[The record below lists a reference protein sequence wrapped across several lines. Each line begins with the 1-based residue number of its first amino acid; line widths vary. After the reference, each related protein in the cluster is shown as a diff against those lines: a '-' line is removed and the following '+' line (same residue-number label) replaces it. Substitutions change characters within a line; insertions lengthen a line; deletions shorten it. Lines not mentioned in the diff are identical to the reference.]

1 MSSKKQ
7 NKKNYQLPSVDG
19 IDVMGLLSQVKIEKI
34 PNDDI
39 NPMINFF
46 QKLKDEQEIINPEQ
60 ASQSKKINTPPTFTL
75 EIGVPANNIAKQLKK
90 QKIEFDPSVIKTYD
104 KLIKGIVGLRN
115 EKFISKKKS
124 VKLIC
129 AVYEKSVNHVYFI
142 YEMFVKSKND

>member
-19 IDVMGLLSQVKIEKI
+19 IDVMELLSQVKIEKI
-34 PNDDI
+34 PNEEI

-46 QKLKDEQEIINPEQ
+46 QELKKEQEITNPEQ
-60 ASQSKKINTPPTFTL
+60 TSQSKKINTPPNFTL

-90 QKIEFDPSVIKTYD
+90 QNIEFDPSVIKTYD

-129 AVYEKSVNHVYFI
+129 AVYEKSVNHVSFI
-142 YEMFVKSKND
+142 YEMFVKSEI

>member
-19 IDVMGLLSQVKIEKI
+19 IDVMGLLSQVKVEKI
-34 PNDDI
+34 PKEEI

-46 QKLKDEQEIINPEQ
+46 QGLKKEQEITNPEQ
-60 ASQSKKINTPPTFTL
+60 TSQSKKINTPPNFTL

-129 AVYEKSVNHVYFI
+129 AVYEKSVNHVSFI
-142 YEMFVKSKND
+142 YELFVKSEI

>member
-19 IDVMGLLSQVKIEKI
+19 IDVMELLSQVKIEKI
-34 PNDDI
+34 PNEEI

-46 QKLKDEQEIINPEQ
+46 QELKKEQEITNPEQ
-60 ASQSKKINTPPTFTL
+60 TSQSKKINMPPPFTL

-129 AVYEKSVNHVYFI
+129 AVYEKSVNHVSFI
-142 YEMFVKSKND
+142 YEMFVKSEI

>member
-19 IDVMGLLSQVKIEKI
+19 IDVMGLLSQIEVKKI
-34 PNDDI
+34 PAENNALIDFI
-39 NPMINFF
+39 
-46 QKLKDEQEIINPEQ
+46 QRAKKEQEIINPEQ
-60 ASQSKKINTPPTFTL
+60 SSQSKKINTPPPFTL

-115 EKFISKKKS
+115 ENFISKKKS

-129 AVYEKSVNHVYFI
+129 AVYEKSVNHVSFI

>member
-19 IDVMGLLSQVKIEKI
+19 IDVMELLSQVKIEKI
-34 PNDDI
+34 PNEEI

-46 QKLKDEQEIINPEQ
+46 QELKKEQEITNPEQ
-60 ASQSKKINTPPTFTL
+60 TSQSKKINTPPNFTL
-75 EIGVPANNIAKQLKK
+75 EIGVPANNIANQLKK
-90 QKIEFDPSVIKTYD
+90 QNIEFDPSVIKTYD

-129 AVYEKSVNHVYFI
+129 AVYEKSVNHVSFI
-142 YEMFVKSKND
+142 YETFVKSEI

>member
-19 IDVMGLLSQVKIEKI
+19 IDVMELLSQVKIEKI
-34 PNDDI
+34 PNEEI

-46 QKLKDEQEIINPEQ
+46 QELKKEQEITNPEQ
-60 ASQSKKINTPPTFTL
+60 TSQSKKINMPPPFTL

-124 VKLIC
+124 VKMIC
-129 AVYEKSVNHVYFI
+129 AVYEKSVNHVSFI
-142 YEMFVKSKND
+142 YEMFVKSEI

>member
-19 IDVMGLLSQVKIEKI
+19 IDVMELLSQVKIEKI
-34 PNDDI
+34 PNEEI

-46 QKLKDEQEIINPEQ
+46 QGLKKEQEITNPEQ
-60 ASQSKKINTPPTFTL
+60 TSQSKKINTPPNFTL

-129 AVYEKSVNHVYFI
+129 AVYEKSVNHVSFI
-142 YEMFVKSKND
+142 YEMFVKSEI

>member
-19 IDVMGLLSQVKIEKI
+19 IDVMELLSQVKIEKI
-34 PNDDI
+34 PNEEI

-46 QKLKDEQEIINPEQ
+46 QGLKKEQEITNPEQ
-60 ASQSKKINTPPTFTL
+60 TSQSKKINTPPNFTL

-129 AVYEKSVNHVYFI
+129 AVYEKSVNHVSFI
-142 YEMFVKSKND
+142 YEMFIKSEND